1 MTTVSLTDAGT
12 NDQCSNVSV
21 AGLKELR
28 TMTSAKER
36 IELRNWLS
44 PSFTPA
50 PLSTFIEKLCE
61 GTGSHFLNCK
71 EYLVW
76 RDGAEGLLW
85 AYGRPGTGKTVLSA
99 AVAQDLDTASSSSQ
113 SAVAYHFF
121 SAERSH
127 ETLDGF
133 LRHLAL
139 QFLDQADTV
148 TEDVVN
154 LWKKAKST
162 NSSLLPDE
170 IISIISSTVNKT
182 SVVYA
187 VLDGLDECPFLAKLA
202 KLLPKLS
209 KTGLKIFATSRDL
222 SDIRKHFDKSS
233 HVEISATKDDLAHYI
248 DWRLQEES
256 EVDYDLIPQSFKSDL
271 TSAVVNHVD
280 GCFLV
285 ARLVM
290 DHITSLTTIKKM
302 RLALESP
309 PVDYKEAYGRTME
322 RIAKQNAGR
331 KTLAVKVMV
340 WICYA
345 KRPLKLE
352 ELQQALA
359 TEDGED
365 EIDPENVESA
375 RSLLSCCLGLVVLS
389 KADRTL
395 GMVHETAMNFVRA
408 TDIVN
413 EVEPNLLISQ
423 TCLTY
428 LSINPMREGSC
439 EKIEDLQSRLQHL
452 PFLDYAA
459 HFFGYHARA
468 VEKQCLAKLG
478 DFLRDNSLRGA
489 SWQVLHITSHRELDV
504 ATYMFRDIPRSELPL
519 HVASYWGFSELVHDL
534 LKANPQPLSDINA
547 PDSHGWTPMHWAAS
561 MGHHAVVHAL
571 LQAGASANVRDAA
584 HWTPL
589 FWAAFKGHDKALSTL
604 LNHGAD
610 CYGADRNGWTA
621 LHWAISAHHENCI
634 DLLFHHMNQNPQPRD
649 PSAVSISKTI
659 SLKALTVPQ
668 AKSIMASLHE
678 ETSLLSH
685 AAKVEDLAAFRSLL
699 DGAEALR
706 LGKIRGAADANDNK
720 KVTRANPAGTGIWA
734 QEPPVRDLWRGLSKS
749 DYMFWSG
756 QHRKSPLKTFRK
768 RMLHNAIEEG
778 NYAIVAALLRLSRD
792 LGLDLSRDS
801 VNCGGLTYLQ
811 IALCKGQVRILDALL
826 AAGADINAPDG
837 RGGMTPLHIAC
848 MGNDRGMIERL
859 LDCKGVDVNAVD
871 KKGRTPLHT
880 LLEYGASRASVDA
893 DVNVELCRL
902 LLSRGALLDALDNDG
917 NTALHMACKSW
928 DVRLINFLNG
938 QGCDVDAKNGMGL
951 TVLHCL
957 SMWDSVGSDHWYI
970 HAYFE
975 RGDITIPQSANEE
988 VMDRLLSLVDAA
1000 HLDAIGSLSDWG
1012 FDTQTGEYRQI
1023 PGDEYTPL
1031 ALAIASRE
1039 WNLAGRLMNLGARF
1053 YTTDSLQHLL
1063 YSSARNGQAAM
1074 VKLLLE
1080 HGSDS
1085 KTMMDPTYVNRG
1097 ILEEV
1102 VGNAPVMAQC
1112 DGVEF
1117 SHDEEPNTQHSGS
1130 DYRMTIHCLLGAGAD
1145 PKFEGYN
1152 ESAIEASILRNV
1164 SVEILLQ
1171 LLEGG
1176 ADPYAT
1182 SHCGYDAF
1190 SLALVQ
1196 GSSEKLLRLLEFAK
1210 NHARQGHW
1218 LQVSPDFDLSQP
1230 GAGTQLVLGCLRQAD
1245 LIDFEYKKGETMLH
1259 SAVSNANLNLAKSL
1273 LDHGADVNFEHA
1285 YYGTP
1290 LHRAIA
1296 RIRRIHQAELGKEAR
1311 EKSQLPNAVTY
1322 NTTVG
1327 KSELSFLTRDRYPWN
1342 RSTAGDRRLS
1352 IGDLVK
1358 IVQLLVD
1365 RGADLNAEGAR
1376 FSKPLNMLLQVAPME
1391 ISSTAL
1397 GLAQMLLD
1405 RGAPVAAVADNFTV
1419 EHVARFLGHE
1429 ELWERL
1435 RDGISAGAE
1444 MKERPT
1450 ILHTWVVP
1458 LDKDDTYGDIM
1469 EWRINR

>member
-1 MTTVSLTDAGT
+1 
-12 NDQCSNVSV
+12 
-21 AGLKELR
+21 
-28 TMTSAKER
+28 MTSVKER
-36 IELRNWLS
+36 NELRNWLS

-61 GTGSHFLNCK
+61 GTGSHLLNCK
-71 EYLVW
+71 EYLAW
-76 RDGAEGLLW
+76 RDGAERLLW

-121 SAERSH
+121 GAERCN

-133 LRHLAL
+133 LRHLAVQL
-139 QFLDQADTV
+139 LDQDDTV
-148 TEDVVN
+148 PEDVVN
-154 LWKKAKST
+154 LWKKGKST

-170 IISIISSTVNKT
+170 IISIISSTVNNT
-182 SVVYA
+182 SVAYA

-222 SDIRKHFDKSS
+222 PDIRKHLDTSS
-233 HVEISATKDDLAHYI
+233 HVEISATRDDLARYI

-256 EVDYDLIPQSFKSDL
+256 EVDYDLMPQSFKSDL

-302 RLALESP
+302 RQALESP

-331 KTLAVKVMV
+331 KMLAVKVMV
-340 WICYA
+340 WICYT

-352 ELQQALA
+352 ELQHALS
-359 TEDGED
+359 TEDGEE

-423 TCLTY
+423 VCLTY
-428 LSINPMREGSC
+428 LSVKPMREGSC

-468 VEKQCLAKLG
+468 VEKQCLARLG
-478 DFLRDNSLRGA
+478 DFLLDNSLRGA

-504 ATYMFRDIPRSELPL
+504 AAYMFRDIPRSELPL

-534 LKANPQPLSDINA
+534 LKANPQALSDINA

-561 MGHHAVVHAL
+561 MGHQAIVHAL
-571 LQAGASANVRDAA
+571 LQAGASANAPDAA
-584 HWTPL
+584 NWTPI
-589 FWAAFKGHDKALSTL
+589 FWAAFKGHDEAISML
-604 LNHGAD
+604 LDHGAD
-610 CYGADRNGWTA
+610 CFRADRNGWTA
-621 LHWAISAHHENCI
+621 LHWAISAHHEKCI
-634 DLLFHHMNQNPQPRD
+634 DLLFHHMNQNPQPQD
-649 PSAVSISKTI
+649 PSPKSSSSKNI
-659 SLKALTVPQ
+659 SLKSLTVPQ

-678 ETSLLSH
+678 EIGLLSH
-685 AAKVEDLAAFRSLL
+685 AAKAEDLAAFRSLL
-699 DGAEALR
+699 GGAEALH
-706 LGKIRGAADANDNK
+706 LGKIRGADDANDHK
-720 KVTRANPAGTGIWA
+720 KAAAANPAGAGMWA
-734 QEPPVRDLWRGLSKS
+734 QEPPVRDLWRAMSKS

-756 QHRKSPLKTFRK
+756 EHYKSPLKTFRK

-778 NYAIVAALLRLSRD
+778 NYAMVEALLRLSRD

-801 VNCGGLTYLQ
+801 VGHGGLTYLQ
-811 IALCKGQVRILDALL
+811 LAVCVGQGRILDALL
-826 AAGADINAPDG
+826 AAGADINAADG
-837 RGGMTPLHIAC
+837 LGGMTPLHIAC

-871 KKGRTPLHT
+871 KKRRTSLHT
-880 LLEYGASRASVDA
+880 LLEYGAGRVAVDA
-893 DVNVELCRL
+893 DANVELCRL
-902 LLSRGALLDALDNDG
+902 LLSRGASLDALDNDG

-928 DVRLINFLNG
+928 DVRLINFLSG
-938 QGCDVDAKNGMGL
+938 KGCDVDAKNGMGI

-957 SMWDSVGSDHWYI
+957 SMWDSVGSDQWYI
-970 HAYFE
+970 YTYFK
-975 RGDITIPQSANEE
+975 RGDITIPQSAYEE
-988 VMDRLLSLVDAA
+988 VMDRLLSFVDAA
-1000 HLDAIGSLSDWG
+1000 HLDAIGSLSDWST
-1012 FDTQTGEYRQI
+1012 DKS
-1023 PGDEYTPL
+1023 DEYTPL
-1031 ALAIASRE
+1031 ALAIASGE
-1039 WNLAGRLMNLGARF
+1039 WNVAGRLLDLGARF
-1053 YTTDSLQHLL
+1053 HTTKSLQHLL
-1063 YSSARNGQAAM
+1063 YWSARNGQAAM

-1080 HGSDS
+1080 HGADPN
-1085 KTMMDPTYVNRG
+1085 TMMDPHHINRG
-1097 ILEEV
+1097 LLEEV
-1102 VGNAPVMAQC
+1102 VRNAPVMAQG

-1117 SHDEEPNTQHSGS
+1117 SHDKKPNTQHPGS
-1130 DYRMTIHCLLGAGAD
+1130 DYRMTIHCLLEAGAD
-1145 PKFEGYN
+1145 PNFEGYD

-1176 ADPYAT
+1176 ADPYAKG
-1182 SHCGYDAF
+1182 HCGYDAF

-1210 NHARQGHW
+1210 SHARQGHW
-1218 LQVSPDFDLSQP
+1218 LQVPPDFGLSQP
-1230 GAGTQLVLGCLRQAD
+1230 GAGTQLVLGCLRQAG
-1245 LIDFEYKKGETMLH
+1245 LIDLEYKKGETMLH
-1259 SAVSNANLNLAKSL
+1259 GAVSNANLYLAESL
-1273 LDHGADVNFEHA
+1273 LDHGADVNFEDA

-1290 LHRAIA
+1290 LHRAIG
-1296 RIRRIHQAELGKEAR
+1296 RIRDIHQAELRKEAR
-1311 EKSQLPNAVTY
+1311 EKSKLPNAVSC

-1327 KSELSFLTRDRYPWN
+1327 KSELSFLSRDRYRWN
-1342 RSTAGDRRLS
+1342 RPTAGDRGPS

-1358 IVQLLVD
+1358 IVQQLVD
-1365 RGADLNAEGAR
+1365 RGADLNAKGAK
-1376 FSKPLNMLLQVAPME
+1376 FPKPLNMLLQVAPME
-1391 ISSTAL
+1391 ISNITL

-1419 EHVARFLGHE
+1419 EHVAPFSGHE

-1435 RDGISAGAE
+1435 REGISAE
-1444 MKERPT
+1444 VEIKERPA
-1450 ILHTWVVP
+1450 ILHTRVMH
-1458 LDKDDTYGDIM
+1458 LDGDCYSDLM
-1469 EWRINR
+1469 EGHIL